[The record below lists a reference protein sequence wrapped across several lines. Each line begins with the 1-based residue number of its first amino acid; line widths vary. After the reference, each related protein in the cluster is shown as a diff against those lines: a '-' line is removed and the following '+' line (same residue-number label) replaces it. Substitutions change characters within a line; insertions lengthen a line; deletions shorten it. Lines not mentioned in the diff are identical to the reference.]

1 MDVLL
6 NIEKLVS
13 MGQWIY
19 QDEQDAYNIEISSL
33 IYFVQK
39 LPFCNY
45 GNKIIIQIIF
55 YIQPHCDFP
64 DLTSHHHGSTI

>member
-33 IYFVQK
+33 IHFV
-39 LPFCNY
+39 PTN
-45 GNKIIIQIIF
+45 F
-55 YIQPHCDFP
+55 YIMPARMRNLEVLYKLIISGWKYDFW
-64 DLTSHHHGSTI
+64 DFVDFR